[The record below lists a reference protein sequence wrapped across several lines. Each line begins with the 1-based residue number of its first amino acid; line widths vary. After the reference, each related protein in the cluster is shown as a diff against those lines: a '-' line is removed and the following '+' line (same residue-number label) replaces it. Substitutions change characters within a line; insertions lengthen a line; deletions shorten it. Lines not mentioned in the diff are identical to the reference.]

1 MHLSLCLL
9 ISVFARTI
17 FALSPSQIIDSLD
30 TLTVAANKITPLL
43 NEIVADIDTKSQD
56 ILKSKE
62 LLDQLTTN
70 YVAFANSVA
79 TNPGEIVCDQSVSSQ
94 VGQVA
99 DTHSKAFSTMGIALT
114 RVLPTYNKYGYYVD
128 GCNDGVAIGL
138 HAITLFTDLAV
149 MFPRDGLALLFS
161 GLLENLRV
169 PLVELSAVGCFV
181 PLLGPLPLR

>member
-1 MHLSLCLL
+1 MHLNLYLL

-17 FALSPSQIIDSLD
+17 FALSPSEIIGSLD

-43 NEIVADIDTKSQD
+43 NEIVADTKSQD

-70 YVAFANSVA
+70 YVAFANLVA

-94 VGQVA
+94 VCQVA
-99 DTHSKAFSTMGIALT
+99 DTHSNAFSTMGIALA
-114 RVLPTYNKYGYYVD
+114 RVLTTYNKYGYYVD